1 MRIRPAQPD
10 DLDHLLDLD
19 ATIEA
24 TDYLHLDRSGEHLA
38 LTWKLEVRPLR
49 EKRIDRNDV
58 GDDLRFA
65 IKQVITGV
73 EDGIARACDH
83 DDHLTGLAVAR
94 LDPVRNVLDVLDV
107 RIDYEYRRQGLG
119 SALLYQLI
127 THARE
132 SGVRAVAARS
142 LTNNLPAARFLAK
155 SGFDLAGL
163 DTHLTTNHDL
173 VKEAVTLFWY
183 AALD

>member
-1 MRIRPAQPD
+1 MRIRPAEPG

-24 TDYLHLDRSGEHLA
+24 TGYLHLDRTGEGPA
-38 LTWKLEVRPLR
+38 ITWRLEERPLR

-58 GDDLRFA
+58 DDDLRFA
-65 IKQVITGV
+65 LKQVITGV
-73 EDGIARACDH
+73 DDGIARACEH
-83 DDHLTGLAVAR
+83 DEHLTGLAVAR
-94 LDPVRNVLDVLDV
+94 LDPARNVLDVLDL

-119 SALLYQLI
+119 SALLYQLM

-132 SGVRAVAARS
+132 SGVRAVTART

-155 SGFDLAGL
+155 SAFDLAGV
-163 DTHLTTNHDL
+163 DTHLMTNHDL
-173 VKEAVTLFWY
+173 VKESVTLFWY